1 MSTIE
6 EFKLYP
12 TGLNA
17 LDQRLGSEMNEVNG
31 IPGGSLII
39 LHYPPTSDLGPLF
52 ATKIILN
59 LIEQNQGSKGFYM
72 HSSRPRHIL
81 EQQFKAY
88 NWDIGS
94 LANSGAWNWVDM
106 WKITASHAA
115 ASSKIG
121 QIDIRRK
128 TYLKQAF
135 SNMQRLKETSG
146 TQCFSVVDNLLW
158 LKEED
163 MDQRASKVL
172 EFFKEILDYVFA
184 IGGVHF
190 FLLPKG
196 ILNEIAERLIL
207 NSATGIVDFKTELV
221 GNDMKN
227 HFSIAK
233 MSGITF
239 KSEILE
245 ITPSMDGGFRI
256 ESTGKV

>member
-1 MSTIE
+1 VTE

-12 TGLNA
+12 TGLKA
-17 LDQRLGSEMNEVNG
+17 LDQRLGSEMNDDNG

-39 LHYPPTSDLGPLF
+39 LHYPPTSDLGALF
-52 ATKIILN
+52 ATKILLN
-59 LIEQNQGSKGFYM
+59 FIDQNEGSKGFYL

-81 EQQFKAY
+81 ERQFKAY
-88 NWDIGS
+88 HWDINPIVESGS
-94 LANSGAWNWVDM
+94 WNWIDM

-135 SNMQRLKETSG
+135 ANMQRIKTTTG

-163 MDQRASKVL
+163 LDLRASKIL
-172 EFFKEILDYVFA
+172 EFFKEVLDYIFE

-221 GNDMKN
+221 GNDMKD

-239 KSEILE
+239 KSEIME

-256 ESTGKV
+256 ESTGTV